1 MCQISSKNDIVNL
14 LVCGELGRMQGLL
27 MDFWGRGG
35 PWIASI
41 GLGLL
46 CCHDL
51 SPAWGT
57 AGEVSFDSHKSQP
70 ALQKAPPETLVKQQ
84 WPQTHQNQDSRLQPS
99 FAQGSVP
106 SVSDLSDVAPTDWA
120 YQALQSLVERYGC
133 VTGLPGGGFEGRRS
147 LSRYEFAA
155 ALDGCLE
162 AWGELR
168 SLNDLSA
175 EDSETLERLQRDF
188 GGELEDLGDRV
199 VDLDRQIA
207 QLEAQEFSPT
217 LVMGGESII
226 ALSAGFGS
234 PHSSGDAT
242 NPVLTHLTRLGFVS
256 SLTGRDRL
264 RLEFQASNFADRGFA
279 SPEGFNS
286 DMALLSFQGDTD
298 NQIQLSRLEYRVALS
313 DRFVI
318 TARPVG
324 FSLSSVLTA
333 NSPYFDAG
341 RGAISRFAEA
351 SPAFKLG
358 RLDAGGG
365 FDWLISDTVRLQGA
379 YGVRTANRPQEGQG
393 LFNSDHSAFG
403 VQLFLKPAPTVLT
416 GISYLNAYSGN
427 GRLDTFTGSF
437 LADTNS
443 FINEP
448 ARIQGVNATLQWR
461 VFDNVTFSTWGTW
474 LFSDALD
481 SDRSATTTSYLF
493 GLSYAD
499 PFQREG
505 DLLALLVGQP
515 LRVVSGTGL
524 PFGEDED
531 TSLHFELFY
540 RLRLSDRISITP
552 GIFVVTNPEHN
563 ADNPALVVG
572 TIRTTF
578 RF

>member
-1 MCQISSKNDIVNL
+1 
-14 LVCGELGRMQGLL
+14 MQGLL
-27 MDFWGRGG
+27 MDIWGRGG

-41 GLGLL
+41 SLGVI
-46 CCHDL
+46 CCHGL
-51 SPAWGT
+51 SLTRGT
-57 AGEVSFDSHKSQP
+57 ASYASLPPQDAPQTWQKSP
-70 ALQKAPPETLVKQQ
+70 PPETFVKEQSDQ
-84 WPQTHQNQDSRLQPS
+84 ADVEEVGQDSRLQPRS
-99 FAQGSVP
+99 AQGSVT
-106 SVSDLSDVAPTDWA
+106 SVSDLTDVTPTDWA

-133 VTGLPGGGFEGRRS
+133 VTGLPGGGFQGRRS
-147 LSRYEFAA
+147 LTRYEFAA
-155 ALDGCLE
+155 ALDGCLQ
-162 AWGELR
+162 AWGERR
-168 SLNDLSA
+168 SLALSS
-175 EDSETLERLQRDF
+175 EDWQTLERLQRDF
-188 GGELEDLGDRV
+188 NQELNALGDRV
-199 VDLDRQIA
+199 VDLERHIA

-226 ALSAGFGS
+226 ALSAGFGGNDN
-234 PHSSGDAT
+234 SGDAT
-242 NPVLTHLTRLGFVS
+242 NPVFTHLSRLGFVS

-264 RLEFQASNFADRGFA
+264 RLEFQASNFANRGFA
-279 SPEGFNS
+279 SPSGFNS
-286 DMALLSFQGDTD
+286 DMALLSFQGNTD

-379 YGVRTANRPQEGQG
+379 YGVRNANRSQEGQG

-403 VQLFLKPAPTVLT
+403 VQLFLKPTPTVLT

-443 FINEP
+443 FMNEP

-461 VFDNVTFSTWGTW
+461 VVDNVTFSTWGTW
-474 LFSDALD
+474 LFSDALN

-505 DLLALLVGQP
+505 DLVAVLVGQP

-531 TSLHFELFY
+531 TSLHIELFY

-552 GIFVVTNPEHN
+552 GVFVVTNPEHN